1 MHTFFVEPQ
10 EWNADIAL
18 TGGEAHHVANVLRLS
33 PGEKVCLLDGKGRE
47 GTFEIVSLTKKAVR
61 IHLLQERV
69 LERDCTGVT
78 LAIGWGKEVRR
89 GWLLEKSVEL
99 GAHGVWFWRAERSQ
113 HPLPRTISP
122 SWTSSLVAGA
132 KQCRNAWLPELRVFP
147 DGINAL
153 IEEAKIFDHLHILSE
168 STHSPRTLLTDAWLS
183 PSGRTLCV
191 IGPEGGFSQKELD
204 AFTAAGFQSFSLG
217 SRILRWETAALL
229 TLGLH
234 WWKKQQQ

>member
-18 TGGEAHHVANVLRLS
+18 TGGEAHHVTNVLRLS

-61 IHLLQERV
+61 MHLLQERV
-69 LERDCTGVT
+69 QERDSSGVT

-132 KQCRNAWLPELRVFP
+132 KQCRNAWL
-147 DGINAL
+147 
-153 IEEAKIFDHLHILSE
+153 
-168 STHSPRTLLTDAWLS
+168 
-183 PSGRTLCV
+183 
-191 IGPEGGFSQKELD
+191 
-204 AFTAAGFQSFSLG
+204 
-217 SRILRWETAALL
+217 
-229 TLGLH
+229 
-234 WWKKQQQ
+234 